1 MQEFERFLDDI
12 VDPTHKQKTTEVIE
26 WVHKTFPE
34 LQTRFAW
41 NQPMFID
48 HETFIVGFSVAKQH
62 LAVAPELA
70 GIIHFTNDIK
80 KAGYE
85 HSQQLIKFPWNK
97 PIDYELLRRV
107 IQFNIEDKANVFTFW
122 RK

>member
-1 MQEFERFLDDI
+1 MQEFDKFINDI
-12 VDPTHKQKTTEVIE
+12 VDPLHKVKTIEVLE

-34 LQTRFAW
+34 LKTRYAW

-48 HETFIVGFSVAKQH
+48 HDTFIVGFSVAKQH

-70 GIIHFTNDIK
+70 GIIHFANDIK
-80 KAGYE
+80 EAGFE

-97 PIDYELLRRV
+97 PINYDLLQRV
-107 IQFNIEDKANVFTFW
+107 IQFNIEDKANVSTFW